1 MRKLSGKC
9 ATWLTGRSEAL
20 ALLAVL
26 PIVMV
31 GLLRTESV
39 SAAAASSHS
48 AQGVTPTTIKVGITY
63 PDVAA
68 VKNLVNVDPGNYQE
82 AYQALI
88 NQINAHGGINGRK
101 IVPVFAAVNPLGTAP
116 AATACTELTEDDRVF
131 AVMGFFQTP
140 DPACYVQTHD
150 TALVGA
156 SLAGAQ
162 ASQAEA
168 PWFNSE
174 LSDSDLI
181 PKEMS
186 VFKEEGA
193 FVGKKVAV
201 VGEAADQT
209 DVNLV
214 LPALHKLGVAVVAS
228 AINDVPTTESDTAA
242 SSSEYTDIAQKF
254 ESSGA
259 NVVVAVGSA
268 SEGWPAALQGMQS
281 TYLPRLVATNE
292 TDLSALATNTGYSAA
307 VLKGALTAANL
318 PPASVWWNDPEMKRC
333 MATIRAAEPGATIA
347 DPVTGTT
354 STPHTW
360 RAPLTACQEVALFED
375 IVKAAG
381 RTLNNDTFDRGGE
394 SLTHVTIPGGGGTY
408 DFGPSHHDGDGP
420 VFVYEWSASSH
431 NLVLKTT
438 VG

>member
-1 MRKLSGKC
+1 MKTAPGTS
-9 ATWLTGRSEAL
+9 AAWVRSRAGAL
-20 ALLAVL
+20 AVLIVL
-26 PIVMV
+26 PIVIAVLIQTQPV
-31 GLLRTESV
+31 GV
-39 SAAAASSHS
+39 AAAETSRS

-68 VKNLVNVDPGNYQE
+68 VKNIISIDPGNYQK

-88 NQINAHGGINGRK
+88 DRIDAQGGINGRK

-140 DPACYVQTHD
+140 DTACYVQTHD
-150 TALVGA
+150 TPLVGA
-156 SLAGAQ
+156 SLTGDA
-162 ASQAEA
+162 ASRARA
-168 PWFNSE
+168 PWFNFQ
-174 LSDSDLI
+174 LSDNDLI

-186 VFKEEGA
+186 LFKREGIFA
-193 FVGKKVAV
+193 GKKVAV
-201 VGEAADQT
+201 VGEAADQP
-209 DVNLV
+209 DVNIV
-214 LPALHKLGVAVVAS
+214 VPALHRLGIDVVQT
-228 AINDVPTTESDTAA
+228 AINDVPPTDTGA
-242 SSSEYTDIAQKF
+242 SGSQYAVIAQKF

-268 SEGWPAALQGMQS
+268 SEGWPAALQSNQS

-292 TDLSALATNTGYSAA
+292 TDLSAYATNAGYSSA
-307 VLKGALTAANL
+307 VLRGALTATNL
-318 PPASVWWNDPEMKRC
+318 PPASVWWNDPAMHRC
-333 MATIRAAEPGATIA
+333 IATIKAAEPTAIIY
-347 DPVTGTT
+347 DPVTGTA

-360 RAPLTACQEVALFED
+360 RAPLTACQQVALFDD

-381 RTLNNDTFDRGGE
+381 RTLNDDTFGEGGQ

-408 DFGPSHHDGDGP
+408 DFGGRHHDGDGP
-420 VFVYEWSASSH
+420 VFVYEWSSRSH
-431 NLVLKTT
+431 DLVLKAT

>member
-1 MRKLSGKC
+1 MKRVPGNCARWLSGR
-9 ATWLTGRSEAL
+9 AGAVF
-20 ALLAVL
+20 AVL
-26 PIVMV
+26 TIVMA
-31 GLLRTESV
+31 GLLQTEPV
-39 SAAAASSHS
+39 GAANITSQS

-68 VKNLVNVDPGNYQE
+68 VKNLVNVNPGNYRE

-88 NQINAHGGINGRK
+88 DQVNAHGGINGRK

-116 AATACTELTEDDRVF
+116 AATACTELTEDDKVF

-140 DPACYVQTHD
+140 DPACYVDTHD

-156 SLAGAQ
+156 SLTGAQ

-168 PWFNSE
+168 PWFNFE

-193 FVGKKVAV
+193 FAGKKVAV
-201 VGEAADQT
+201 VGEMADKT

-214 LPALHKLGVAVVAS
+214 LPALHKLGVDVVAT
-228 AINDVPTTESDTAA
+228 AINDVATTDTAA
-242 SSSEYTDIAQKF
+242 SSSQYSVIAQRF

-292 TDLSALATNTGYSAA
+292 TDLSALATNAGYSAA
-307 VLKGALTAANL
+307 VLKDALTAANL
-318 PPASVWWNDPEMKRC
+318 PPASVWWSDPAMKRC
-333 MATIRAAEPGATIA
+333 IATIKAAEPGATIA
-347 DPVTGTT
+347 DPVTGTS

-360 RAPLTACQEVALFED
+360 RAPLTACQEVTLFED

-381 RTLNNDTFDRGGE
+381 RTLNNETFDRGGE
-394 SLTHVTIPGGGGTY
+394 SLTHATIPGGGGTY
-408 DFGPSHHDGDGP
+408 HFGPGHHDGDGP
-420 VFVYEWSASSH
+420 VFVYEWSSRSQ
-431 NLVLKTT
+431 NLELKTT

>member
-1 MRKLSGKC
+1 MKTVPGTS
-9 ATWLTGRSEAL
+9 AAWVRSRAGAL
-20 ALLAVL
+20 AVLIVL
-26 PIVMV
+26 PIVIAARIQTQPV
-31 GLLRTESV
+31 GV
-39 SAAAASSHS
+39 AAAETSRS

-68 VKNLVNVDPGNYQE
+68 VKNIISIDPGNYQK

-88 NQINAHGGINGRK
+88 DRIDAQGGINGRK

-140 DPACYVQTHD
+140 DTACYVQTHD
-150 TALVGA
+150 TPLVGA
-156 SLAGAQ
+156 SLTGAK
-162 ASQAEA
+162 ASRARA
-168 PWFNSE
+168 PWFNFQ
-174 LSDSDLI
+174 LSDNDLI

-186 VFKEEGA
+186 LFKQEGVFA
-193 FVGKKVAV
+193 GKKVAV
-201 VGEAADQT
+201 VGEAADQP
-209 DVNLV
+209 DVNIV
-214 LPALHKLGVAVVAS
+214 VPALHRLGIDVVQT
-228 AINDVPTTESDTAA
+228 AINDVPTTDTGA
-242 SSSEYTDIAQKF
+242 SGSQYAVIAQKF

-268 SEGWPAALQGMQS
+268 SEAWPAALQSNQS

-292 TDLSALATNTGYSAA
+292 TDLSAYATNAGYSSA
-307 VLKGALTAANL
+307 VLRGALTATNL
-318 PPASVWWNDPEMKRC
+318 PPASVWWNDPAMHRC
-333 MATIRAAEPGATIA
+333 IATIKAAEPTAIIY
-347 DPVTGTT
+347 DPVTGTA

-360 RAPLTACQEVALFED
+360 RAPLTACQQVALFDD

-381 RTLNNDTFDRGGE
+381 RTLNNDTFDEGGQ

-408 DFGPSHHDGDGP
+408 DFGGRHHDGDGP
-420 VFVYEWSASSH
+420 VFVYEWSSRSH
-431 NLVLKTT
+431 DLVLKAT

>member
-1 MRKLSGKC
+1 MKTVPGKC
-9 ATWLTGRSEAL
+9 ATKLTARAEAL
-20 ALLAVL
+20 AVLAVL
-26 PIVMV
+26 PIVMA
-31 GLLRTESV
+31 GLLLTEPVGAAV
-39 SAAAASSHS
+39 SSSQS

-88 NQINAHGGINGRK
+88 DEVNVHGGINGRK

-156 SLAGAQ
+156 SLTAAQ

-168 PWFNSE
+168 PWFNFE

-186 VFKEEGA
+186 VFKAEGA
-193 FVGKKVAV
+193 FGGKKVAV
-201 VGEAADQT
+201 VGEAADQP

-214 LPALHKLGVAVVAS
+214 LPALHKLGVDVVAS
-228 AINDVPTTESDTAA
+228 AINDVPTTDTAA
-242 SSSEYTDIAQKF
+242 STSQYSLIAQRF

-281 TYLPRLVATNE
+281 TYLPRLVATDE

-318 PPASVWWNDPEMKRC
+318 PPASVWWNDPAMKRC
-333 MATIRAAEPGATIA
+333 IATIKAAEPGATIA

-360 RAPLTACQEVALFED
+360 RAPLTACQEFALFED

-381 RTLNNDTFDRGGE
+381 RTLNNETFDRGGE

-408 DFGPSHHDGDGP
+408 DFGPDHHDGDGP
-420 VFVYEWSASSH
+420 VFVYEWSSSSH
-431 NLVLKTT
+431 NLELKAT